1 MSPASTLSRESAQES
16 ILRSADQLFYERGI
30 AGVGMAD
37 VRDSAGVS
45 LRRLYSVYPSKSD
58 LVAAWLE
65 DRHKTWMKWFAESVD
80 GQVEAGVEPVRA
92 LFAAI
97 EEWATS
103 PGYRGCAFLNAIA
116 ETTEIDDRHRAI
128 VAGHKRAL
136 IEHVSV
142 VVHGAYPSAP
152 EWFAS
157 ALGALIDGAVVDSAV
172 FGSLAPI
179 ADASS
184 AASTLVDSFA

>member
-1 MSPASTLSRESAQES
+1 MNPASTLSRESAQES

-30 AGVGMAD
+30 VGVGMAD

-65 DRHKTWMKWFAESVD
+65 DRHQTWMKWFAESVD
-80 GQVEAGVEPVRA
+80 RQVEDGAEPVMA
-92 LFAAI
+92 LFGAI
-97 EEWATS
+97 EEWAAS

-116 ETTEIDDRHRAI
+116 ETTEIDDQHRAI
-128 VAGHKRAL
+128 VAAHKRAL
-136 IEHVSV
+136 LEHVSV
-142 VVHGAYPSAP
+142 VVHGAYPSVP
-152 EWFAS
+152 DWFAS
-157 ALGALIDGAVVDSAV
+157 ALGVLIDGAVVDSAV

-184 AASTLVDSFA
+184 AASTIVDSFS

>member
-116 ETTEIDDRHRAI
+116 ETTEIDDRHRAT

-157 ALGALIDGAVVDSAV
+157 ALGALIDGAVLDSAV

>member
-16 ILRSADQLFYERGI
+16 IMRSADQLFYERGI
-30 AGVGMAD
+30 AGAGMAD
-37 VRDSAGVS
+37 VRDFSGVS
-45 LRRLYSVYPSKSD
+45 LRRLYSLYPSKSD

-65 DRHKTWMKWFAESVD
+65 DRHQTWMKWFAESVD
-80 GQVEAGVEPVRA
+80 RQVEDGVEPVMA
-92 LFAAI
+92 FFGAI

-128 VAGHKRAL
+128 VADHKRAL
-136 IEHVSV
+136 VQHVSI

-157 ALGALIDGAVVDSAV
+157 ALGVLLDGAVVDSAV

-179 ADASS
+179 ADARA
-184 AASTLVDSFA
+184 AASTLVDSFS

>member
-30 AGVGMAD
+30 ARVGMAD

-157 ALGALIDGAVVDSAV
+157 ALGVLIDGAVVDSAV